1 MNFIT
6 IDFETATSDR
16 DSPCEIGLTFVKGS
30 RIINT
35 KSWLIKPKCYP
46 EFDGFNISMHGIK
59 PKDVAKEPEFD
70 KLWKTELK
78 ALFKNQFFI
87 AHYAGFDFSVLRKT
101 LETYNIPFP
110 DLQYSCSYIFSKRV
124 WPKLLSYD
132 LQSLCN
138 LNEISFKH
146 HRAGED
152 SLACAKL
159 SLKAF
164 KLAGVKNTDDF
175 PRKLGTSVGKLFT
188 GGYRPSETKR
198 AYQSAAS
205 IVGDSSKH
213 NHESIF
219 YGKSVVFTGTLSSM
233 VRKEAH
239 QIIANIGGT
248 NSDTV
253 TKETDFLIVGQQD
266 FRRVGE
272 DCMSRKQEKA
282 QKLLDNGVTIEVM
295 SEADFLRN
303 I

>member
-16 DSPCEIGLTFVKGS
+16 DSPCEIGLTFVKDG
-30 RIINT
+30 RITNT

-46 EFDGFNISMHGIK
+46 EFDEFNISIHGIK
-59 PKDVAKEPEFD
+59 PKDVAKEPEFG

-110 DLQYSCSYIFSKRV
+110 SLQYSCSYIFSKKV
-124 WPKLLSYD
+124 WPKVLSYD

-138 LNEISFKH
+138 LNKISFKH

-159 SLKAF
+159 SMKAF
-164 KLAGVKNTDDF
+164 KLAGVKNIDDF
-175 PRKLGTSVGKLFT
+175 PRKLGTSVGKLFV

-198 AYQSAAS
+198 TYRSAAS
-205 IVGDSSKH
+205 IVGGSSKH
-213 NHESIF
+213 DTESIF
-219 YGKSVVFTGTLSSM
+219 YRKSVVLTGALSSM
-233 VRKEAH
+233 VRKEAQ
-239 QIIANIGGT
+239 QIIADIGGT
-248 NSDTV
+248 NSDTI

-272 DCMSRKQEKA
+272 DGMSRKQEKA
-282 QKLLDNGVTIEVM
+282 QKLLDKGVTIEVM